1 MICFGTKNE
10 YICYGIKM
18 TTTMKRL
25 LSLVAV
31 LLVTLGAYAQN
42 SGIPVINE
50 IVSVD
55 SDEDD
60 LFVFSMKADDGT
72 IQYYLCVGSLA
83 VGDEVV
89 QILFDPVFKL
99 FLPLGGTLDEAIA
112 SLTRLQD
119 IFKEPVNSSIEWQG
133 SLAFGF
139 PNDQLET
146 VTVTYRRPFIMKKLE
161 FSLQREGYI
170 RAAYVDKSDLNTLLG
185 GTKFHKKLHPAL

>member
-1 MICFGTKNE
+1 
-10 YICYGIKM
+10 
-18 TTTMKRL
+18 MKRL

-89 QILFDPVFKL
+89 QILFDPIFEL
-99 FLPLGGTLDEAIA
+99 FTPLGSNLSEALETLNKLKDLYKEAPGTG
-112 SLTRLQD
+112 
-119 IFKEPVNSSIEWQG
+119 IEIQG
-133 SLAFGF
+133 CLAFGF
-139 PNDQLET
+139 PKDEKMET
-146 VTVTYRRPFIMKKLE
+146 VTVTYRKVLLSRMLE
-161 FSLQREGYI
+161 FSVRREGYI
-170 RAAYVDKSDLNTLLG
+170 RSAHVQKSDFGSLVSSV
-185 GTKFHKKLHPAL
+185 KLHHKLFPKK

>member
-10 YICYGIKM
+10 YICYSIKM

-31 LLVTLGAYAQN
+31 LLVTLGAYAQT

-72 IQYYLCVGSLA
+72 FQYYLCVGSLA

-112 SLTRLQD
+112 SLTRMQD